1 MARVLTGDRPT
12 GRLHLGH
19 YVGSL
24 ARRLELQR
32 EHELFNVIA
41 DYHALTTRPKTAG
54 QLAQYSDEIVLDYL
68 GVGLDPARVRIYR
81 QSDLPETLEL
91 FVLLSMLVTVP
102 RVSRIPTLKEMLQQL
117 QIEQPSLGLLSYPVL
132 QAADILIVRAERV
145 PVGADQAAHLELARE
160 LARRFNGDY
169 AEVFPIPEP
178 LLSETV
184 LVGTDG
190 RGKMSKSLDNA
201 IFLSDRPDVVT
212 EKVLRMYT
220 DPTRVHPTDPGHVE
234 GNPVFVYHEHFNS
247 DRAEVEDLKQR
258 YRRGAVGDVEVKRRL
273 AEALNRFLDPV
284 RARRARYE
292 GQADFLRS
300 VLDDGAAAARREARR
315 TLAQVRRALRM

>member
-1 MARVLTGDRPT
+1 MARILTGDRPT

-24 ARRLELQR
+24 ARRLAVQH
-32 EHELFNVIA
+32 EHELFIVIA
-41 DYHALTTRPKTAG
+41 DYHALTTRPKAAG
-54 QLAQYSDEIVLDYL
+54 ELAHYSDEIVRDYL

-81 QSDLPETLEL
+81 QSAVPETLEL

-102 RVSRIPTLKEMLQQL
+102 RVSRIPTLKEMQQQL
-117 QIEQPSLGLLSYPVL
+117 RIEQPSLGLLSYPVL

-145 PVGADQAAHLELARE
+145 PVGQDQAAHLELTRE

-169 AEVFPIPEP
+169 GAVFPIPEP
-178 LLSETV
+178 VLGATV

-190 RGKMSKSLDNA
+190 RAKMSKSLDNA
-201 IFLSDRPDVVT
+201 IFLSDRPEVVT

-220 DPTRVHPTDPGHVE
+220 DPTRVRPTDPGHIE
-234 GNPVFVYHEHFNS
+234 GNPVFVYHDLFNA
-247 DRAEVEDLKQR
+247 DAAEVAELKQR

-273 AEALNRFLDPV
+273 AAALNRLLDPI

-292 GQADFLRS
+292 GQSAFVRS
-300 VLDDGAAAARREARR
+300 VLADGAASARREARR
-315 TLAQVRRALRM
+315 TLTHVRRALNL